1 MTVASVRA
9 VARTGGLRKQF
20 GDRIVLDGVDL
31 DIRLGE
37 IVALV
42 GRSGSGKSTLLRV
55 LAGLSDT
62 HGGTVAVNG
71 AVATAFQDSRLVPW
85 LSVARNVTLGLS
97 TPRQRR
103 NGIQTAR
110 AVLNEVG
117 LADHLADAWP
127 RSLSGGEAQRAALAR
142 AVIASPDLLLLDEPF
157 GALDA
162 LTRIAMQNLLLRLF
176 EERGLAVLLVTH
188 DVTEAVMLADRI
200 LVLDKGVVAHEVTV
214 ALERPRRQ
222 ATLESARYVEHLL
235 ELLGVKQ

>member
-31 DIRLGE
+31 DIRSGE

-62 HGGTVAVNG
+62 HRGTVAVNG

-85 LSVARNVTLGLS
+85 LSVARNVALGLS
-97 TPRQRR
+97 TPRERR
-103 NGIQTAR
+103 NGVQTAR
-110 AVLNEVG
+110 TALNEVG

-176 EERGLAVLLVTH
+176 DERGFAVLLVTH

-222 ATLESARYVEHLL
+222 ATLEGARYVEHLL